1 MDRSVAAPGRD
12 AKAARE
18 WDGRCVQCLAG
29 TALRQGLGFASR
41 EQLAAL
47 APLIRRFAPP
57 RSAPR
62 PCEARRA
69 LRPARAH
76 GSPPARLHSASWR
89 WAFGDRSS
97 TVEGKGASWS
107 LDLGG
112 LRIIKKK
119 KKI

>member
-29 TALRQGLGFASR
+29 TALRQGLGCAAQ

-57 RSAPR
+57 RSAPT
-62 PCEARRA
+62 PCPARRA
-69 LRPARAH
+69 LRRARAERPSV
-76 GSPPARLHSASWR
+76 GW
-89 WAFGDRSS
+89 
-97 TVEGKGASWS
+97 GKRVTGGVN
-107 LDLGG
+107 LGG
-112 LRIIKKK
+112 GRNLTKTNNSHRQELNSSKTEWK
-119 KKI
+119 